1 MASYL
6 LFPDRKC
13 LLFHTGA
20 SGHHLSVLEKLHP
33 GLPLLW
39 HQEFM
44 TCPESGIHSLPE
56 LCALCWRFYQNPALR
71 SGALGDCDL
80 LVRACQGHPH
90 LPPGVLGQAS
100 ENINTAEIYSSVIE
114 LTSAKALSGQKSSL
128 VCPFPFPSSSNLL
141 CSLTV
146 DVVIILKKF
155 QKQPVYKNSFPGK
168 DKRTKGRTKSYLA
181 LPRTNPWTKLRV
193 LLRWTGLEN

>member
-1 MASYL
+1 MASYS

-44 TCPESGIHSLPE
+44 TCPESGIQSLPE
-56 LCALCWRFYQNPALR
+56 LRALCWRFYQNPALR
-71 SGALGDCDL
+71 SGPIG
-80 LVRACQGHPH
+80 QGHPH

-100 ENINTAEIYSSVIE
+100 ENINTAAIYSSVIE
-114 LTSAKALSGQKSSL
+114 LTISKALTGQKSSL
-128 VCPFPFPSSSNLL
+128 VYPFPFPSSSNLL

-168 DKRTKGRTKSYLA
+168 NKRTKRRTKSCLA

-193 LLRWTGLEN
+193 LLRWTGLDN